1 MTEELETQIEV
12 APDHESKR
20 STLTRRSVLGG
31 AALALTGAA
40 LAACSTNSSADQTG
54 TGATTTSLL
63 KKIQD
68 RGQLNVTTSLL
79 YPPEFFKDSSG
90 KPAGYDIDVLN
101 MVAKDL
107 NVKLNIIDVPD
118 NAANIA
124 NVQSGK
130 ADLVSAGLVNTPKRA
145 LVMNFTKGY
154 VPYTQILMVTVN
166 GGINSVA
173 DLNKPGKKITALQAS
188 TAFFRA
194 QLLFPKATVTPLA
207 QDQAL
212 LSVATGKADA
222 CLVEDYLAKPFIA
235 QHSNVKLMNN
245 GQGVATEF
253 GCWGVIAGDYLWW
266 RWLDNWI
273 SYNIDNAQLPGMYTN
288 TFGLPPAARGSSMR
302 KSRDSCSCVRSGS
315 GMRRVRSIVS
325 AVATIV
331 APRPCALATGSCR
344 SWLSMRVPLRRS
356 GAMLSTGVR
365 VVQGTIRCACRRSY
379 RRGRSRFLR
388 GRGPR
393 RIRGRLHTRAARRT
407 PCAG

>member
-40 LAACSTNSSADQTG
+40 LAACSTNSSSDQ
-54 TGATTTSLL
+54 GATAAGTTSLL

-79 YPPEFFKDSSG
+79 YPPEFFKDKNG
-90 KPAGYDIDVLN
+90 QPAGYDIDVLN

-130 ADLVSAGLVNTPKRA
+130 ADMVSAGLVNTPKRA
-145 LVMNFTKGY
+145 LVMNFSKGY
-154 VPYTQILMVTVN
+154 VPYTQILMVPV
-166 GGINSVA
+166 GGATSVA

-245 GQGVATEF
+245 GQGVATEC
-253 GCWGVIAGDYLWW
+253 GCWGVLAGDYLWR
-266 RWLDNWI
+266 RWLDHWL
-273 SYNIDNAQLPGMYTN
+273 SYNIENAQLPGMYTN
-288 TFGLPPAARGSSMR
+288 TFGLAWVHPS
-302 KSRDSCSCVRSGS
+302 
-315 GMRRVRSIVS
+315 
-325 AVATIV
+325 
-331 APRPCALATGSCR
+331 
-344 SWLSMRVPLRRS
+344 
-356 GAMLSTGVR
+356 
-365 VVQGTIRCACRRSY
+365 
-379 RRGRSRFLR
+379 
-388 GRGPR
+388 
-393 RIRGRLHTRAARRT
+393 
-407 PCAG
+407 

>member
-1 MTEELETQIEV
+1 MSDEVEEERS
-12 APDHESKR
+12 APGRFGSSLSR
-20 STLTRRSVLGG
+20 RTLLGG
-31 AALALTGAA
+31 AALAIGGAA
-40 LAACSTNSSADQTG
+40 LAACSTSSNGGNTSA
-54 TGATTTSLL
+54 ATSGTSLL
-63 KKIQD
+63 KTIQD
-68 RGQLNVTTSLL
+68 RGTLNVTTSLL

-154 VPYTQILMVTVN
+154 VPYTQILMVTTS
-166 GGINSVA
+166 GGINSVS
-173 DLNKPGKKITALQAS
+173 DLNQAGKKITALQAS

-207 QDQAL
+207 QDEAL

-253 GCWGVIAGDYLWW
+253 GCWGVLAGDYLWW

-288 TFGLPPAARGSSMR
+288 TFGLAWVHPS
-302 KSRDSCSCVRSGS
+302 
-315 GMRRVRSIVS
+315 
-325 AVATIV
+325 
-331 APRPCALATGSCR
+331 
-344 SWLSMRVPLRRS
+344 
-356 GAMLSTGVR
+356 
-365 VVQGTIRCACRRSY
+365 
-379 RRGRSRFLR
+379 
-388 GRGPR
+388 
-393 RIRGRLHTRAARRT
+393 
-407 PCAG
+407 

>member
-1 MTEELETQIEV
+1 MSDEMEGERKDDGAVSGKLGSNV
-12 APDHESKR
+12 S
-20 STLTRRSVLGG
+20 RRKLLGS
-31 AALALTGAA
+31 AALAIGGVA
-40 LAACSTNSSADQTG
+40 LAACNSNSTGNSAQASGSTE
-54 TGATTTSLL
+54 SLL
-63 KKIQD
+63 KTIQS

-207 QDQAL
+207 QDEAL
-212 LSVATGKADA
+212 LDVATGKADA

-245 GQGVATEF
+245 GQSVATEF
-253 GCWGVIAGDYLWW
+253 GCWGVLAGDYLWW

-288 TFGLPPAARGSSMR
+288 TFGLNWVHPS
-302 KSRDSCSCVRSGS
+302 
-315 GMRRVRSIVS
+315 
-325 AVATIV
+325 
-331 APRPCALATGSCR
+331 
-344 SWLSMRVPLRRS
+344 
-356 GAMLSTGVR
+356 
-365 VVQGTIRCACRRSY
+365 
-379 RRGRSRFLR
+379 
-388 GRGPR
+388 
-393 RIRGRLHTRAARRT
+393 
-407 PCAG
+407 

>member
-1 MTEELETQIEV
+1 MKQMSDEIEGGEKV
-12 APDHESKR
+12 SR
-20 STLTRRSVLGG
+20 LSSGLSRRTLLGG
-31 AALALTGAA
+31 AALALGGAA
-40 LAACSTNSSADQTG
+40 LAACTTSSSGNTG
-54 TGATTTSLL
+54 TVASGDSLL
-63 KKIQD
+63 KKIQT

-79 YPPEFFKDSSG
+79 YPPEFYKDSSG

-101 MVAKDL
+101 LVAKDL

-154 VPYTQILMVTVN
+154 VPYTQILMVTTT

-173 DLNKPGKKITALQAS
+173 DLNKAGKKITALTAS

-207 QDQAL
+207 QNEAL

-222 CLVEDYLAKPFIA
+222 CLVEDYLANPFIK

-245 GQGVATEF
+245 GIGVATEF
-253 GCWGVIAGDYLWW
+253 GCWGVLAGDFLWW

-273 SYNIDNAQLPGMYTN
+273 SYNIDNATLPGMYSN
-288 TFGLPPAARGSSMR
+288 TFSLN
-302 KSRDSCSCVRSGS
+302 
-315 GMRRVRSIVS
+315 
-325 AVATIV
+325 
-331 APRPCALATGSCR
+331 
-344 SWLSMRVPLRRS
+344 W
-356 GAMLSTGVR
+356 
-365 VVQGTIRCACRRSY
+365 VQPS
-379 RRGRSRFLR
+379 
-388 GRGPR
+388 
-393 RIRGRLHTRAARRT
+393 
-407 PCAG
+407 

>member
-1 MTEELETQIEV
+1 MPDELEGEAT
-12 APDHESKR
+12 ESGGR
-20 STLTRRSVLGG
+20 TVQTLGSSVSRRALLGG
-31 AALALTGAA
+31 AALAISGAA
-40 LAACSTNSSADQTG
+40 LAACSTGTSSNTG
-54 TGATTTSLL
+54 TSAGGESLL
-63 KKIQD
+63 KTIQS

-79 YPPEFFKDSSG
+79 YPPEFYKDKDG

-101 MVAKDL
+101 VVAKDL

-130 ADLVSAGLVNTPKRA
+130 ADMVSAGLVNTPKRA

-154 VPYTQILMVTVN
+154 VPYTQILMVTTT

-207 QDQAL
+207 QDEAL

-235 QHSNVKLMNN
+235 QHSNVKLMA
-245 GQGVATEF
+245 GGASVATEF
-253 GCWGVIAGDYLWW
+253 GCWGVLAGDFLWW

-273 SYNIDNAQLPGMYTN
+273 AYNIDNAQLPGMYTN
-288 TFGLPPAARGSSMR
+288 TFGLNWVHPS
-302 KSRDSCSCVRSGS
+302 
-315 GMRRVRSIVS
+315 
-325 AVATIV
+325 
-331 APRPCALATGSCR
+331 
-344 SWLSMRVPLRRS
+344 
-356 GAMLSTGVR
+356 
-365 VVQGTIRCACRRSY
+365 
-379 RRGRSRFLR
+379 
-388 GRGPR
+388 
-393 RIRGRLHTRAARRT
+393 
-407 PCAG
+407 

>member
-1 MTEELETQIEV
+1 MSDEMEEEEQAKGPV
-12 APDHESKR
+12 ARPLGSSLSR
-20 STLTRRSVLGG
+20 RTLLGG
-31 AALALTGAA
+31 AALAIGGAA
-40 LAACSTNSSADQTG
+40 LAACSTSSNGGNTA
-54 TGATTTSLL
+54 ATTSGESLL
-63 KKIQD
+63 KTIQS
-68 RGQLNVTTSLL
+68 RGTLNVTTSLL

-130 ADLVSAGLVNTPKRA
+130 ADMVSAGLVNTPKRA

-154 VPYTQILMVTVN
+154 VPYTQILMVTTG

-173 DLNKPGKKITALQAS
+173 DLNKAGKTITALTAS

-207 QDQAL
+207 QDEAL

-222 CLVEDYLAKPFIA
+222 CLVEDYLAKPFVA

-245 GQGVATEF
+245 GIGVATEF
-253 GCWGVIAGDYLWW
+253 GCWGVLAGDYLWW

-288 TFGLPPAARGSSMR
+288 TFGLAWVHPS
-302 KSRDSCSCVRSGS
+302 
-315 GMRRVRSIVS
+315 
-325 AVATIV
+325 
-331 APRPCALATGSCR
+331 
-344 SWLSMRVPLRRS
+344 
-356 GAMLSTGVR
+356 
-365 VVQGTIRCACRRSY
+365 
-379 RRGRSRFLR
+379 
-388 GRGPR
+388 
-393 RIRGRLHTRAARRT
+393 
-407 PCAG
+407 

>member
-1 MTEELETQIEV
+1 MSEELEGDR
-12 APDHESKR
+12 PGDSGFGNR
-20 STLTRRSVLGG
+20 LGSSLSRRTLLGG
-31 AALALTGAA
+31 AALAIGGAA
-40 LAACSTNSSADQTG
+40 LAACSTSSNGGDTSA
-54 TGATTTSLL
+54 ATSGTSLL
-63 KKIQD
+63 STIQK
-68 RGQLNVTTSLL
+68 RGTLNVTTSLL

-101 MVAKDL
+101 LVAKDL
-107 NVKLNIIDVPD
+107 NVKLNVIDVPD

-154 VPYTQILMVTVN
+154 VPYTQILMVTTT

-207 QDQAL
+207 QDAAL
-212 LSVATGKADA
+212 LDVATGKADA

-235 QHSNVKLMNN
+235 QHSNTKLMNN

-253 GCWGVIAGDYLWW
+253 GCWGVLAGDFLWW

-273 SYNIDNAQLPGMYTN
+273 SYNIDNATLPGMYTN
-288 TFGLPPAARGSSMR
+288 TFGLN
-302 KSRDSCSCVRSGS
+302 
-315 GMRRVRSIVS
+315 
-325 AVATIV
+325 
-331 APRPCALATGSCR
+331 
-344 SWLSMRVPLRRS
+344 W
-356 GAMLSTGVR
+356 
-365 VVQGTIRCACRRSY
+365 VQPS
-379 RRGRSRFLR
+379 
-388 GRGPR
+388 
-393 RIRGRLHTRAARRT
+393 
-407 PCAG
+407 

>member
-1 MTEELETQIEV
+1 MSEELEGDRLE
-12 APDHESKR
+12 DRRFGNRLGSSLSR
-20 STLTRRSVLGG
+20 RTLLGG
-31 AALALTGAA
+31 AALAIGGAA
-40 LAACSTNSSADQTG
+40 LAACSTSSNGGDTSA
-54 TGATTTSLL
+54 ATSGTSLL
-63 KKIQD
+63 STIQK
-68 RGQLNVTTSLL
+68 RGTLNVTTSLL

-101 MVAKDL
+101 LVAKDL
-107 NVKLNIIDVPD
+107 NVKLNVIDVPD

-154 VPYTQILMVTVN
+154 VPYTQILMVTTT

-207 QDQAL
+207 QDAAL
-212 LSVATGKADA
+212 LDVATGKADA

-235 QHSNVKLMNN
+235 QHSNTKLMNN

-253 GCWGVIAGDYLWW
+253 GCWGVLAGDFLWW

-273 SYNIDNAQLPGMYTN
+273 SYNIDNATLPGMYTN
-288 TFGLPPAARGSSMR
+288 TFGL
-302 KSRDSCSCVRSGS
+302 
-315 GMRRVRSIVS
+315 
-325 AVATIV
+325 
-331 APRPCALATGSCR
+331 
-344 SWLSMRVPLRRS
+344 SW
-356 GAMLSTGVR
+356 
-365 VVQGTIRCACRRSY
+365 VQPS
-379 RRGRSRFLR
+379 
-388 GRGPR
+388 
-393 RIRGRLHTRAARRT
+393 
-407 PCAG
+407 

>member
-1 MTEELETQIEV
+1 MSEELEGDRPE
-12 APDHESKR
+12 ESR
-20 STLTRRSVLGG
+20 FGNRLGSSLSRRTLLGG
-31 AALALTGAA
+31 AALAIGGAA
-40 LAACSTNSSADQTG
+40 LAACSTSSTG
-54 TGATTTSLL
+54 GNAQASGSTTSLL
-63 KKIQD
+63 QTIQS
-68 RGQLNVTTSLL
+68 RGTLNVTTSLL

-130 ADLVSAGLVNTPKRA
+130 ADMVSAGLVNTPKRA

-154 VPYTQILMVTVN
+154 VPYTQILMVTTS

-173 DLNKPGKKITALQAS
+173 DLNKAGKKITALQAS

-207 QDQAL
+207 QDEAL

-235 QHSNVKLMNN
+235 QHSNTKLMNN

-253 GCWGVIAGDYLWW
+253 GCWGVLAGDFLWW

-273 SYNIDNAQLPGMYTN
+273 SYNIDNATLPGMYTN
-288 TFGLPPAARGSSMR
+288 TFGLNWVHPS
-302 KSRDSCSCVRSGS
+302 
-315 GMRRVRSIVS
+315 
-325 AVATIV
+325 
-331 APRPCALATGSCR
+331 
-344 SWLSMRVPLRRS
+344 
-356 GAMLSTGVR
+356 
-365 VVQGTIRCACRRSY
+365 
-379 RRGRSRFLR
+379 
-388 GRGPR
+388 
-393 RIRGRLHTRAARRT
+393 
-407 PCAG
+407 